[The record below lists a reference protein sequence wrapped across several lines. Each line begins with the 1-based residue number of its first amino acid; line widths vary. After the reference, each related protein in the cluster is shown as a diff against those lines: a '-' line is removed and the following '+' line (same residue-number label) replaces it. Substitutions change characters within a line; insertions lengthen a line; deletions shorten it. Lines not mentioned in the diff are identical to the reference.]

1 MATNE
6 MHTTREY
13 VKIDELY
20 DTARFCHGLLVAGL

>member
-13 VKIDELY
+13 VKINELAE
-20 DTARFCHGLLVAGL
+20 TARLCQQLLLGSP